1 MAGDFCHW
9 RALDGVGLAI
19 CVWHDAKPSAIAMSF
34 RVTKA
39 LITAAGPAQRRLP
52 LQTLTDRNGDQKP
65 ALALLLDEMF
75 AAGIEQVGLVHAKGD
90 RAAYEAV
97 LAPYAEKLTY
107 IEQPEALGY
116 GDAVLCGRDF
126 ADGQPILLQVSDH
139 LYVSQSTKSCTRQLL
154 DVAEAEACA
163 VSAVQPT
170 HESQLQYYGTVGGAQ
185 VPGRRGLTAIE
196 RVFEKPTP
204 TVAEQHCLLPGLRAG
219 YYLCFFGMHVL
230 TPSLFALLAAER
242 QANPT
247 ARIGLSPAL
256 NALAAREKY
265 LAAVLDGR
273 RSNLEAS
280 FGLLR
285 AQIALGLSGASRT
298 DILALLAEELALAA
312 EVNRTGDQT
321 RS

>member
-1 MAGDFCHW
+1 MFLATHVPSG
-9 RALDGVGLAI
+9 GGLAI
-19 CVWHDAKPSAIAMSF
+19 CSCDDAKPSVIAMSF

-65 ALALLLDEMF
+65 ALALLLDEML

-90 RAAYEAV
+90 RVAYEAV
-97 LAPYAEKLTY
+97 LAPYAGKLTF
-107 IEQPEALGY
+107 IEQTEPLGY
-116 GDAVLCGRDF
+116 GHAVLCGRDF
-126 ADGQPILLQVSDH
+126 VEGQPILLQVSDH
-139 LYVSQSTKSCTRQLL
+139 LYVSQSAKSCTRQLL
-154 DVAEAEACA
+154 DVAEVEACA

-170 HESQLQYYGTVGGAQ
+170 HESQLQYYGTVGGSL
-185 VPGRRGLTAIE
+185 VSGRRGLTAIE

-230 TPSLFALLAAER
+230 TPALFALLDAER
-242 QANPT
+242 QANP
-247 ARIGLSPAL
+247 AAKIGLSPAL

-265 LAAVLDGR
+265 LAAVLEGR

-285 AQIALGLSGASRT
+285 AQITLGLNGASRA
-298 DILALLAEELALAA
+298 DVLALLAEELALAA
-312 EVNRTGDQT
+312 EVNRTVDQA
-321 RS
+321 RG

>member
-1 MAGDFCHW
+1 
-9 RALDGVGLAI
+9 
-19 CVWHDAKPSAIAMSF
+19 MSF

-65 ALALLLDEMF
+65 ALALLLDEML

-90 RAAYEAV
+90 RVAYEAV
-97 LAPYAEKLTY
+97 LAPYAEKLTF
-107 IEQPEALGY
+107 IEQTEPLGY
-116 GDAVLCGRDF
+116 GHAVLCGRDF
-126 ADGQPILLQVSDH
+126 AEGQPILLQVSDH
-139 LYVSQSTKSCTRQLL
+139 LYVSQSAKSCTRQLL
-154 DVAEAEACA
+154 DVAEVEACA

-170 HESQLQYYGTVGGAQ
+170 HESQLQYYGTVGGSL
-185 VPGRRGLTAIE
+185 VSGRRGLTAIE

-230 TPSLFALLAAER
+230 TPALFALLDAER
-242 QANPT
+242 QANP
-247 ARIGLSPAL
+247 AAKIGLSPAL

-265 LAAVLDGR
+265 LAAVLEGR

-285 AQIALGLSGASRT
+285 AQITLGLNGASRA
-298 DILALLAEELALAA
+298 DVLALLAEELALAA
-312 EVNRTGDQT
+312 EVNRTVDQA
-321 RS
+321 RG